1 MTLEQIESLLTQL
14 QIQIAQNTAAIDNI
28 KNAYATTDDVTAI
41 NDQVKRLV
49 QNNTVILEDVAALSN
64 TINKI
69 DHLEK
74 LKDIHIRNLSDGD
87 ILQYD
92 AASGKWYNVKATLSG
107 YDDILTEFPEA
118 VRKIKKIKYN
128 SHLGNYG
135 NINNKGLS
143 EIGPLGLRDYGT
155 GVHEATHAYDMAM
168 SQYGKHDFSESVVEQ
183 ARKNLKLRKGTK
195 EYKALLV
202 QVTGDYA
209 YIDKA
214 LEVFAYAVETAK
226 GGVNNMFATEVYR
239 IIGGKK

>member
-14 QIQIAQNTAAIDNI
+14 QIQIAQNTAAINNI

-92 AASGKWYNVKATLSG
+92 AASGKWYNVKATLSESG
-107 YDDILTEFPEA
+107 NSGSVTALKDLSDVQLTSISDGNCL
-118 VRKIKKIKYN
+118 VYN
-128 SHLGNYG
+128 SQ
-135 NINNKGLS
+135 INKWTNDTINAPG
-143 EIGPLGLRDYGT
+143 GT
-155 GVHEATHAYDMAM
+155 GIDTGLYLT
-168 SQYGKHDFSESVVEQ
+168 KTQ
-183 ARKNLKLRKGTK
+183 AAALYLPKTGGEIDWLTINGN
-195 EYKALLV
+195 LLV
-202 QVTGDYA
+202 K
-209 YIDKA
+209 KA
-214 LEVFAYAVETAK
+214 ITMYDE
-226 GGVNNMFATEVYR
+226 
-239 IIGGKK
+239 

>member
-14 QIQIAQNTAAIDNI
+14 QIQIAQNTAAINNI

-92 AASGKWYNVKATLSG
+92 AASGKWYNVKATLSESG
-107 YDDILTEFPEA
+107 NSGSVTALKDLSDVQLTSLSDGNSL
-118 VRKIKKIKYN
+118 VYN
-128 SHLGNYG
+128 STVGKWINDTITVSGGGSEIDPNLYLTKTQAAALYLPKTGG
-135 NINNKGLS
+135 EIDWLTINN
-143 EIGPLGLRDYGT
+143 
-155 GVHEATHAYDMAM
+155 
-168 SQYGKHDFSESVVEQ
+168 
-183 ARKNLKLRKGTK
+183 N
-195 EYKALLV
+195 LLV
-202 QVTGDYA
+202 K
-209 YIDKA
+209 KA
-214 LEVFAYAVETAK
+214 ITMYDE
-226 GGVNNMFATEVYR
+226 
-239 IIGGKK
+239 